1 MNNNAVTKTSK
12 SSRTPEL
19 LAKYCDSLLKRSS
32 KNEDQQLEAI
42 FVDIMIIFRYVDDKD
57 VFEKFYKKFLANR
70 LVGAK
75 SVSDDAETSM
85 ISKLKVGS
93 LYALVFVW
101 LCSDSAPL
109 SHMRRSPR
117 AALYFRRTVEMS
129 TLQSLSACSGISRRA
144 SRSAPSSRTT

>member
-1 MNNNAVTKTSK
+1 MNNNAVTKASK

-85 ISKLKVGS
+85 ISKLKVRS
-93 LYALVFVW
+93 LYPL
-101 LCSDSAPL
+101 LCLCGCILPASL
-109 SHMRRSPR
+109 SHPC
-117 AALYFRRTVEMS
+117 ATLLALHCMS
-129 TLQSLSACSGISRRA
+129 GALWK
-144 SRSAPSSRTT
+144 

>member
-1 MNNNAVTKTSK
+1 VNNNAVTKGSK

-93 LYALVFVW
+93 LCARVFLW
-101 LCSDSAPL
+101 LYCDPAPL
-109 SHMRRSPR
+109 SRTY
-117 AALYFRRTVEMS
+117 AAHLAFS
-129 TLQSLSACSGISRRA
+129 TALSGALWK
-144 SRSAPSSRTT
+144 